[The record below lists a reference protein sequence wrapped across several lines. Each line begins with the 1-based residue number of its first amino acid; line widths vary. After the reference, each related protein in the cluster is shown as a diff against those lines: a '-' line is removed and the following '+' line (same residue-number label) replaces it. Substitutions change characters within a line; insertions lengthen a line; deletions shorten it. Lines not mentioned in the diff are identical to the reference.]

1 MVEAED
7 PDGEAVTYSLASG
20 GVGRFAVGSADG
32 AVRYVGPGEDYETE
46 PNRYEMT
53 VRARDPHG
61 AEAQALVV
69 VVVVNV
75 NEPPEAEDDEAETA
89 EDVAVVVDVL
99 ANDTDPDG
107 DALRVRTVSAGAH
120 GSTAIGP
127 RGVVYTPE
135 ANYHGTDRFTYVASD
150 GGGETAE
157 AAVQVTVA
165 PVNDAPVAVG
175 VIPDQTL
182 DEGGAEKSVDLRP
195 FFEDIDGDALSYHAS
210 SSDAAVAVV
219 SVAGAVVTLTPVV
232 YGSAVVTV
240 TAEDPEGLTA
250 EQTFAVGVSDRL
262 VRAVL
267 GDTLAAM
274 ARSHLASAR
283 MALGRRASTK
293 GADGSSRLTVLG
305 RPVPLDSASAQGAAA
320 QLLAGWVA
328 GAGGHGGFAAGSGL
342 GQRAGNGAARMG
354 AGSGGMRPATAAGPN
369 GVGQAGGVGGFAPGG
384 TRGVGGLGGFGMG
397 MDPWR
402 GSEFQLA
409 LGGQTAGAADPGRS
423 WQVWGTG

>member
-1 MVEAED
+1 VALGSLPSSVVAGSPKSVTVTIRDTTSANEPPAFEHSSYRFELRENEDGRRRPVALGMVEAED

-157 AAVQVTVA
+157 AAVQ
-165 PVNDAPVAVG
+165 
-175 VIPDQTL
+175 
-182 DEGGAEKSVDLRP
+182 
-195 FFEDIDGDALSYHAS
+195 
-210 SSDAAVAVV
+210 
-219 SVAGAVVTLTPVV
+219 
-232 YGSAVVTV
+232 
-240 TAEDPEGLTA
+240 
-250 EQTFAVGVSDRL
+250 
-262 VRAVL
+262 
-267 GDTLAAM
+267 
-274 ARSHLASAR
+274 
-283 MALGRRASTK
+283 
-293 GADGSSRLTVLG
+293 
-305 RPVPLDSASAQGAAA
+305 
-320 QLLAGWVA
+320 
-328 GAGGHGGFAAGSGL
+328 
-342 GQRAGNGAARMG
+342 
-354 AGSGGMRPATAAGPN
+354 
-369 GVGQAGGVGGFAPGG
+369 
-384 TRGVGGLGGFGMG
+384 
-397 MDPWR
+397 
-402 GSEFQLA
+402 
-409 LGGQTAGAADPGRS
+409 
-423 WQVWGTG
+423 